1 MKENK
6 IVKRMTSEEV
16 LLDLVTHL
24 LDINEWYIV
33 STDLEDDE
41 EEEWFNTKC
50 NHPIINII
58 DTTSKLEIND
68 VYDVIENVYGDYIK
82 SYSTSINN
90 YLITIRIKWDR
101 NNVIFK

>member
-33 STDLEDDE
+33 STCGS
-41 EEEWFNTKC
+41 FARKR
-50 NHPIINII
+50 
-58 DTTSKLEIND
+58 
-68 VYDVIENVYGDYIK
+68 
-82 SYSTSINN
+82 STPKGVFLFWAIMGFE
-90 YLITIRIKWDR
+90 RADGAKWCMDQSCS
-101 NNVIFK
+101 